1 MSQIKD
7 LIEEFSF
14 KDEISKA
21 TAIKAELDHKLD
33 AVGLNALDFEDE
45 NKYNESRDEFHSR
58 DSFPFEV
65 RRAVEEPEEEEPY
78 DAEANASS
86 LVYTMNAIDSLLLSF
101 AVNLKCR
108 ADAGGGKTLKKMKAV
123 LTKELTGAELTE
135 HEKLLKAKF
144 EQYKANMKLLT
155 EGIFPTQPE
164 IDRLIKAAI
173 PYCEETQLKMGS
185 GFAFWTNYVG
195 NVVTRASKIM
205 QA

>member
-7 LIEEFSF
+7 FIEEFSF
-14 KDEISKA
+14 KDEIAKA
-21 TAIKAELDHKLD
+21 TAIKAELDHSLES
-33 AVGLNALDFEDE
+33 VGLNAFDFEED
-45 NKYNESRDEFHSR
+45 NPSTQNHVNVGPGYSRS
-58 DSFPFEV
+58 
-65 RRAVEEPEEEEPY
+65 EPEQEEEPY

-144 EQYKANMKLLT
+144 EQYKANMKLLS

-164 IDRLIKAAI
+164 IDRLIQAAI
-173 PYCEETQLKMGS
+173 PYCEETKLKMGS

>member
-21 TAIKAELDHKLD
+21 TAIKAELEQNLE
-33 AVGLNALDFEDE
+33 AVGLNAFDFAEDPIDTTE
-45 NKYNESRDEFHSR
+45 DSRIPR
-58 DSFPFEV
+58 YTKPY
-65 RRAVEEPEEEEPY
+65 EEELNEEPY

-108 ADAGGGKTLKKMKAV
+108 ADAGGGKTLKKMKTV

-155 EGIFPTQPE
+155 DGIFPSQPE
-164 IDRLIKAAI
+164 IDRLIQAAI
-173 PYCEETQLKMGS
+173 PYCEETKLKMGC

-195 NVVTRASKIM
+195 SVVTRASKIM
-205 QA
+205 SA

>member
-21 TAIKAELDHKLD
+21 TAIKAELEQNLE
-33 AVGLNALDFEDE
+33 AVGLNAFDFAEDTDY
-45 NKYNESRDEFHSR
+45 NKLKNDHETL
-58 DSFPFEV
+58 DSFPFGV
-65 RRAVEEPEEEEPY
+65 RRAVEEQEEEPY

-108 ADAGGGKTLKKMKAV
+108 ADAGGGKTLKKMKTV

-155 EGIFPTQPE
+155 DGIFPSQPE
-164 IDRLIKAAI
+164 IDRLIQAAI
-173 PYCEETQLKMGS
+173 PYCEETKLKMGS

-195 NVVTRASKIM
+195 SVVTRASKIM
-205 QA
+205 SA

>member
-21 TAIKAELDHKLD
+21 TAIKAELEHNLES
-33 AVGLNALDFEDE
+33 VGLNAFDFAEDPIDTTE
-45 NKYNESRDEFHSR
+45 DQRIPRYTKSY
-58 DSFPFEV
+58 
-65 RRAVEEPEEEEPY
+65 EEELVEEPY

-155 EGIFPTQPE
+155 DGIFPSQPE
-164 IDRLIKAAI
+164 IDRLIQAAI
-173 PYCEETQLKMGS
+173 PYCEETKLKMGS

-195 NVVTRASKIM
+195 SVVTRASKIM
-205 QA
+205 TA